1 MACPN
6 NFYCKITRKAEY
18 ILDFAR
24 KVKSGEFD
32 LDAVWKKSDD
42 EVIAELSARNEG
54 GLLSP
59 EN

>member
-6 NFYCKITRKAEY
+6 NFYCKNTRKAEY
-18 ILDFAR
+18 ISDFAR

-42 EVIAELSARNEG
+42 EG
-54 GLLSP
+54 GLLSLK
-59 EN
+59 N